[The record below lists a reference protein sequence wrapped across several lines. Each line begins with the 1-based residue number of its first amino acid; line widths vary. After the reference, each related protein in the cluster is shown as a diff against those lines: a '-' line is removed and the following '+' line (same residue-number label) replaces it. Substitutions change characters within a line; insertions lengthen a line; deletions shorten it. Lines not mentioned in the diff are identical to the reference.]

1 MRERWLI
8 CLTLG
13 MAAVALWALYAL
25 LLGLAPARA
34 DPGLFFVKPDGTGT
48 DCSQT
53 NPCSLQEALSQAAD
67 GDTIYLAQGTYA
79 GTGLAVISIYND
91 TTLLGG
97 WDGTTTT
104 PPVRD
109 PHTYTTTLD
118 GEGQRQVV
126 YISGGD
132 TVLDGL
138 WLTNGSGFLGGGVYA
153 ANAQVVISGCH
164 IFSN

>member
-53 NPCSLQEALSQAAD
+53 NPYSLQEALSQAAD

-79 GTGLAVISIYND
+79 GTGLEPI
-91 TTLLGG
+91 
-97 WDGTTTT
+97 
-104 PPVRD
+104 RK
-109 PHTYTTTLD
+109 
-118 GEGQRQVV
+118 
-126 YISGGD
+126 
-132 TVLDGL
+132 
-138 WLTNGSGFLGGGVYA
+138 NG
-153 ANAQVVISGCH
+153 
-164 IFSN
+164 